1 MNYEHV
7 DIQVENARLRPLDVD
22 LLQCDN
28 AKISTLTNWKP
39 QTSIDDGLINTINWY
54 LSNDKKWVW
63 EKLNIE

>member
-1 MNYEHV
+1 
-7 DIQVENARLRPLDVD
+7 
-22 LLQCDN
+22 
-28 AKISTLTNWKP
+28 ISTLTNWKP